1 MDRRSVIHGI
11 KTTTPIAVSYFI
23 LALGS
28 GILFQSKGISWGWA
42 TAISLFVYSGS
53 LQFLAPVL
61 FASQATL
68 ISTMILSFIVNIR
81 LLFYGISQLN
91 RYTMKGWKK
100 LYLIHGLTDETFS
113 VVSTD
118 KLVEG
123 YDRDSYY
130 LAVTFTNQVAW
141 VVGCLLGCL
150 MGELLPFSME
160 GVEFSLTSLFLVIVV
175 NQWESTDNHKP
186 AILGFAIS
194 MLCILLFGMDT
205 FMLPT
210 MLIIAAI
217 LLIENKLKAGRPDYV

>member
-1 MDRRSVIHGI
+1 MDRRSFIHGM

-28 GILFQSKGISWGWA
+28 GILFQSKGISWVWA

-68 ISTMILSFIVNIR
+68 ISTLILTLIVNFR

-91 RYTMKGWKK
+91 RYTMSGWKK

-118 KLVEG
+118 RLVEG
-123 YDRDSYY
+123 YDRESFY
-130 LAVTFTNQVAW
+130 LAVTMTNQAAW

-160 GVEFSLTSLFLVIVV
+160 GVEFSLTALFLVIVV

-186 AILGFAIS
+186 AILGFAVSIF
-194 MLCILLFGMDT
+194 CILIFGMET

-210 MLIIAAI
+210 MLLIAAI